1 MKIFYKDNPSK
12 NYNLKEF
19 INNYKTESENEY
31 KTDFTD
37 YLNLEF
43 IYLPEDNKIEIDFI
57 NKEDDY
63 YVGVFEVD
71 VDEVNWSDDES
82 VCNFISREIVTEV
95 LSNYLYHYEGSEDYQ
110 ETFEVCKAIEQ
121 ISKEFENLLNRSDV
135 FEPNI
140 FSYVVEVVFKL

>member
-37 YLNLEF
+37 YLTLEF

-95 LSNYLYHYEGSEDYQ
+95 LSNYLYHYEGSEDYR

-140 FSYVVEVVFKL
+140 FSYVAEVVFKL